1 MLLWKP
7 NVKYGVPTWLDNPGN
22 PTSKRT
28 HPEEKDIVLN
38 GFVSGF
44 VGFQLGCGYLVG
56 FVSSG
61 SEEFVRLF
69 MSLC

>member
-1 MLLWKP
+1 MCL
-7 NVKYGVPTWLDNPGN
+7 
-22 PTSKRT
+22 
-28 HPEEKDIVLN
+28 DIVLN
-38 GFVSGF
+38 GFVRFCG
-44 VGFQLGCGYLVG
+44 VQLGCRYSVG